1 VKELAYQFLYF
12 AEGLNIGNPMLK
24 DIFNTSLNEPVP
36 AWEMGMLGI
45 LELERCS
52 TSKTIKLGAGQTGS
66 CRSKQ

>member
-1 VKELAYQFLYF
+1 
-12 AEGLNIGNPMLK
+12 
-24 DIFNTSLNEPVP
+24 VP

-66 CRSKQ
+66 CRSKQWVRTLENAL